1 MKDSQIPILLVG
13 DKCALA
19 HTLSD
24 PLAVVAIMT
33 PQEVISKRGGVESVA
48 EIAISDIKNIDR
60 SECIESA
67 LLLRNAGRT
76 VIVCDARKVLVDL
89 IQDLH
94 NFTAQVKFDGEQV
107 RTEVLLM
114 EEAMQSFGDITDL
127 MASFE
132 TKYIAN

>member
-1 MKDSQIPILLVG
+1 MEDSQIPILLVG

-19 HTLSD
+19 RTLSD
-24 PLAVVAIMT
+24 PLAVAAIMT
-33 PQEVISKRGGVESVA
+33 PQEVISKRGVVESAA
-48 EIAISDIKNIDR
+48 EIAIADIKNIDR

-76 VIVCDARKVLVDL
+76 VIVCDAGKILVDL

-94 NFTAQVKFDGEQV
+94 YFTTQVKSGGEQV

-114 EEAMQSFGDITDL
+114 EEAMQSFGDITDVVT
-127 MASFE
+127 SFE
-132 TKYIAN
+132 MKYIVN